1 MIASGDRSLDH
12 TLDFRGV
19 TSDGPTVPMTSL
31 VGLFDLTQ
39 TDRISLL
46 KVDIEGSEHDVFEH
60 ADPVTLSQVR
70 PNRDRVPRQHPTGD
84 PRPAQGPFGVD
95 PPLHHAGF
103 RNRGLRYS
111 LSCPKIGRACL
122 LKDGRHSDPIAQ
134 GPFTKVAQR
143 SNRSRANRPRAV
155 AASTK
160 LLPFIAC
167 RWLQNRG
174 YPKIDRF
181 KYDIGYGDAAR
192 LSLTLNIYTH
202 EYITEDNHGGN
213 NCNAYRD
220 GAAGFIG
227 SNVVRGLNERGVRD
241 ILAVD
246 DLKHGD
252 KFLNLRDCEIADFMD
267 KREFREAIRRG
278 APGLEAQRR
287 AAPGGL
293 RRHDRVERPLH
304 DGEQLHLLEGAL
316 ALGARPQDPVRLRL
330 ECVGLR
336 RGEAVHRDAGMR
348 GAAQR
353 LRLSRKLLFD
363 RYVRRRLPSV
373 KSTVVGLRYFNVYG
387 PGEQHKG
394 RMASMVYQLYDQL
407 KHTGVARL
415 FDGTDGYA
423 AGEQRRDFIYVGDV
437 VAINLFFAEGKAR
450 QGVFNV
456 GTGTSRSFNDIARTL
471 IALLGRGQIEYIP
484 FPESLRGKYQSFT
497 ESDISRLRAAGYDRP
512 FTSLEQ
518 GIGRLCDLRG
528 S

>member
-1 MIASGDRSLDH
+1 MHI
-12 TLDFRGV
+12 V
-19 TSDGPTVPMTSL
+19 T
-31 VGLFDLTQ
+31 
-39 TDRISLL
+39 
-46 KVDIEGSEHDVFEH
+46 
-60 ADPVTLSQVR
+60 
-70 PNRDRVPRQHPTGD
+70 
-84 PRPAQGPFGVD
+84 
-95 PPLHHAGF
+95 
-103 RNRGLRYS
+103 
-111 LSCPKIGRACL
+111 
-122 LKDGRHSDPIAQ
+122 
-134 GPFTKVAQR
+134 
-143 SNRSRANRPRAV
+143 
-155 AASTK
+155 
-160 LLPFIAC
+160 
-167 RWLQNRG
+167 
-174 YPKIDRF
+174 
-181 KYDIGYGDAAR
+181 
-192 LSLTLNIYTH
+192 
-202 EYITEDNHGGN
+202 
-213 NCNAYRD
+213 

-246 DLKHGD
+246 DLKRGE

-267 KREFREAIRRG
+267 KHEFREAIRRG
-278 APGLEAQRR
+278 APGLEAQ
-287 AAPGGL
+287 AVLHQGACADTTESNGHYMMENNFTYSKEL
-293 RRHDRVERPLH
+293 LNWALDRKIPFVYASSASVYGAGKQCTETPEYERPLNVY
-304 DGEQLHLLEGAL
+304 AYSK
-316 ALGARPQDPVRLRL
+316 
-330 ECVGLR
+330 
-336 RGEAVHRDAGMR
+336 M
-348 GAAQR
+348 
-353 LRLSRKLLFD
+353 LFD

-415 FDGTDGYA
+415 FDGTDGFA